1 MGLLM
6 GSRVSERVAKLLG
19 ATRQALG
26 WGREFLS
33 KRAVWVPLLLFGA
46 VAAGFSVGAWRNL
59 CADCPSIAQIRTWEP
74 QQTSKVLS
82 HDGQLLGELG
92 IERRT
97 PVSILTLPP
106 HVAQAFIA
114 IEDRR
119 FRRHRGFDP
128 RGLVRAVVSRV
139 FPDQVFRVFLG
150 TSLREGGASTITQ
163 QLARNMF
170 DAIGFE
176 VSLDRKLKEL
186 QVALE
191 LERAYSK
198 DEILEAYMNE
208 IYLGPG
214 WWGVQTAARN
224 YFGKDA
230 IALNPAESAL
240 LAAVANNAGVYS
252 PFSYPDRAESRRNL
266 VLDRMVVE
274 GFLTREVADSWKEY
288 PLPSTRAPESEG
300 SAPYFVEW
308 VRQLVQE
315 RFGSQLYTGGFQ
327 IITTLDV
334 GMQRAAEFALSRGFE
349 RIEGRPGFPHVTYA
363 EFVEQAEGQPIVNVE
378 TPYVQGMFIAM
389 DPLTGGVRAL
399 IGGRDFTHS
408 KFNRALQAMR
418 QPGSSFK
425 PIVYASALASGIPP
439 SRIIA
444 DRAFVYE
451 QVSGE
456 LWTPENF
463 SREFEGD
470 MTLRHAFRNS
480 VNTVAIRLA
489 VEEVGLETVAQT
501 AMRLGIRTPIPRVPS
516 IAIGSAEVLP
526 IQMIEAYSAFA
537 TLGTKVE
544 PYPILRVENDEGE
557 VLWEPEPEHVQ
568 VMDPATARLMVT
580 MMQDVVARG
589 TGATIRGAVELP
601 YVVPAAGKTG
611 TTNESTDLWFNGFTP
626 NLQATVWF
634 GMDQPQPLYAG
645 ATSGEAT
652 PVWGEFMRLVY
663 LGELVDGSAPIDL
676 RQPVRA
682 NPTLLPEDEAF
693 ELGGE
698 DGSTADIRGEWLT
711 TEEAL
716 PTGLLPIPEPWPLD
730 GLNIFEVDSETGL
743 LASPWCPAERRYI
756 EYYMPGTEPTEECD
770 EAASGRSILRWPW

>member
-1 MGLLM
+1 MNERAGKTLRAARGVL
-6 GSRVSERVAKLLG
+6 SRARGVLG
-19 ATRQALG
+19 RTPQFLG
-26 WGREFLS
+26 KTS
-33 KRAVWVPLLLFGA
+33 VWVPALILS
-46 VAAGFSVGAWRNL
+46 AGGLGFAVGAWQNL

-74 QQTSKVLS
+74 QQTSKVFS
-82 HDGQLLGELG
+82 HDGQLLAELG

-97 PVSILTLPP
+97 PVSIGTLPP
-106 HVAQAFIA
+106 HIAQAFIA

-119 FRRHRGFDP
+119 FYRHGGFDP
-128 RGLVRAVVSRV
+128 RGLLRAVVARV
-139 FPDQVFRVFLG
+139 IPDPVFRIFLG

-176 VSLDRKLKEL
+176 VSVERKLKEL

-198 DEILEAYMNE
+198 DEILEAYLNE

-214 WWGVQTAARN
+214 WYGVQTASRN

-230 IALNPAESAL
+230 VDLNPAEAAL
-240 LAAVANNAGVYS
+240 LAAVGNNAGFYS
-252 PFSYPDRAESRRNL
+252 PFSSPDRAFSRRNL
-266 VLDRMVVE
+266 VLDRMELE
-274 GFLTREVADSWKEY
+274 GFLSDEDVEVWKGH
-288 PLPSTRAPESEG
+288 PLPSSRARASEG

-327 IITTLDV
+327 IVTTLDV
-334 GMQRAAEFALSRGFE
+334 DMQRAAEMAMSRGFT
-349 RIEGRPGFPHVTYA
+349 RIEGRPGFPHITYD
-363 EFVEQAEGQPIVNVE
+363 ELVGEAEGQPLVDIE

-425 PIVYASALASGIPP
+425 PFVYSSALASGIPP
-439 SRIIA
+439 TRIIA
-444 DRAFVYE
+444 DRAFVHE

-470 MTLRHAFRNS
+470 MTLRDAFRNS

-489 VEEVGLETVAQT
+489 YEEVGLETVAQN
-501 AMRLGIRTPIPRVPS
+501 ARRLGIRTPIPRVPS

-526 IQMIEAYSAFA
+526 IQMIEAYSTFA

-544 PYPILRVENDEGE
+544 PFPILRVENTEGE
-557 VLWEPEPEHVQ
+557 IVWEPEPERIP
-568 VMDPATARLMVT
+568 VMNPAAARLMVT
-580 MMQDVVARG
+580 LMQDVVARG
-589 TGATIRGAVELP
+589 TGASIRGLVGLP
-601 YVVPAAGKTG
+601 YEVPAAGKTG
-611 TTNESTDLWFNGFTP
+611 TTNNSTDLWFNGFTP
-626 NLQATVWF
+626 SLQATVWF

-663 LGELVDGSAPIDL
+663 VGELIDGSVSL
-676 RQPVRA
+676 
-682 NPTLLPEDEAF
+682 
-693 ELGGE
+693 
-698 DGSTADIRGEWLT
+698 ADISD
-711 TEEAL
+711 
-716 PTGLLPIPEPWPLD
+716 PTGEEFMVEGESLAPVPILPIPEPWPLD
-730 GLNIFEVDSETGL
+730 GLVSLLADSKTGL
-743 LASPWCPAERRYI
+743 LASPWCPPERRYV
-756 EYYMPGTEPTEECD
+756 EYYLPGTEPTEQCD
-770 EAASGRSILRWPW
+770 DMASGRSILRWPW